1 MTMKKKVLSA
11 CFVLVLLLFGMSTAF
26 AEVAFDGVYGE
37 AGDASSVAV
46 YAQDGNKVYV
56 TGYYVIN
63 GQPRVWYGYGQRQGN
78 TISYSYKITVGPS
91 RLAAERKNTG
101 KHTLTI
107 SSDGRSMTGSAI
119 ASDGTSSSFT
129 MQRK

>member
-1 MTMKKKVLSA
+1 MKKKVLSVS
-11 CFVLVLLLFGMSTAF
+11 FVLALLLFAVNTAF
-26 AEVAFDGVYGE
+26 AAATFDGVYGE
-37 AGDASSVAV
+37 VGDASSVAV
-46 YAQDGNKVYV
+46 YSQDGNTVNV

-63 GQPRVWYGYGQRQGN
+63 GQPRVWYGRGKREGD
-78 TISYSYKITVGPS
+78 TISYSYKITLGPS

-107 SSDGRSMTGSAI
+107 SPDGRTMTGTST

-129 MQRK
+129 MQRKSN